1 MNFLPCR
8 LEQNGIGLIARLSDQ
23 LTFPVPASHADRY
36 RQGLGKPLIFGLRP
50 EHITEP
56 RGSVRDEHCES
67 SVIPDVI
74 EPMGMETMV
83 YFSVAGAEVCA
94 PRRAEERFGTGPAN
108 AASFQ
113 RRPYAPDRSRDQ
125 SGALNRSTTGSLQ
138 TRQLKRCWMKR
149 REFIAGLG
157 SAAACPVVARA
168 QQPALPVIGFLSS
181 VGPADAPAQLAA
193 FHAGLGEAGYFE
205 KKNVAIEYRWAENK
219 ADRLP
224 ELARDLVQ
232 RGVVAIGA
240 FGNAAPALAAQAATS
255 TIPIVFRLG
264 FDPVTAGLVAS
275 LNKPGGNITGIASLS
290 EEISSKRFELLHQ
303 MVPGATLIAAL
314 INPASIE
321 LARIS
326 EMEKAARALS
336 IRLLILKAG
345 TAHEIDEAFAIMARQ
360 NAGALL
366 AGADAFYFA
375 QRHQLVALAASY
387 RIPALYHEKPSRLA
401 AS

>member
-1 MNFLPCR
+1 MN
-8 LEQNGIGLIARLSDQ
+8 
-23 LTFPVPASHADRY
+23 
-36 RQGLGKPLIFGLRP
+36 
-50 EHITEP
+50 
-56 RGSVRDEHCES
+56 
-67 SVIPDVI
+67 
-74 EPMGMETMV
+74 
-83 YFSVAGAEVCA
+83 
-94 PRRAEERFGTGPAN
+94 RR
-108 AASFQ
+108 
-113 RRPYAPDRSRDQ
+113 
-125 SGALNRSTTGSLQ
+125 
-138 TRQLKRCWMKR
+138 K
-149 REFIAGLG
+149 FIAGLG
-157 SAAACPVVARA
+157 GAAAWPLAASA

-303 MVPGATLIAAL
+303 MMPGATLIAAL

-326 EMEKAARALS
+326 EMGKAARALS

-387 RIPALYHEKPSRLA
+387 RIPALYHAREAVEAGGLMSYGPNIADGYRLAGVYVGRILKGEKPADLPVQQSTRFEMVINRRA
-401 AS
+401 AKALGLDVPTALLVSADEVFD